1 MFHVK
6 LLKMGKKH
14 PKPKRHSFGRILLG
28 LLLVLATAAL
38 LAGTVNARIVRVEYR
53 TAHLDGLDSRLE
65 GLRILYISDLK
76 ISNTRKAVQA
86 ANLIKRLCASK
97 PDIVLIGGDICGLS
111 LWDEAGRSL
120 GFGNEESISRRLGE
134 AQAQFLLEMNDL
146 FIRGGI
152 YAVTGDCDPGLSW
165 EEERRSNIRFLKN
178 EVCAVSINGAYL
190 PIYGC
195 AYSAAQGGYVFSFEN
210 TGSGPMIVLSHDPG
224 VYKQVSLAAS
234 HRSHNPQE
242 YILLA
247 GHGLGGQVRVG
258 SRYLA
263 HPDTNEKFLNSEDF
277 SGGVYKD
284 GTGLRMLPGQG
295 IGSELFPFRLGTRP
309 TAYYIQLSGK

>member
-1 MFHVK
+1 
-6 LLKMGKKH
+6 
-14 PKPKRHSFGRILLG
+14 
-28 LLLVLATAAL
+28 
-38 LAGTVNARIVRVEYR
+38 
-53 TAHLDGLDSRLE
+53 
-65 GLRILYISDLK
+65 
-76 ISNTRKAVQA
+76 
-86 ANLIKRLCASK
+86 
-97 PDIVLIGGDICGLS
+97 
-111 LWDEAGRSL
+111 
-120 GFGNEESISRRLGE
+120 
-134 AQAQFLLEMNDL
+134 
-146 FIRGGI
+146 
-152 YAVTGDCDPGLSW
+152 
-165 EEERRSNIRFLKN
+165 
-178 EVCAVSINGAYL
+178 
-190 PIYGC
+190 
-195 AYSAAQGGYVFSFEN
+195 
-210 TGSGPMIVLSHDPG
+210 MIVLSHDPG

-263 HPDTNEKFLNSEDF
+263 HPDKNEKFLNSEDF